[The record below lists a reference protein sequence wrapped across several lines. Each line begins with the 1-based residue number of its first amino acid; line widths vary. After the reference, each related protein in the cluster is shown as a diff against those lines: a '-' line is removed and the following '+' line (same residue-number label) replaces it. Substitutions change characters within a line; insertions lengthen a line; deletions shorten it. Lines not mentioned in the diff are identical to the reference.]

1 MRKYPPLL
9 VAAVA
14 ATTAAVLIGNAQ
26 AATPTAE
33 TPRQRAQ
40 AIVAKMTLDE
50 KISQLHGIKTST
62 EYRTVPAI
70 PRLGIPKLLLTN
82 GPAGVSTGGV
92 TQPSATA
99 LPAPIS
105 LSASWDLRQADA
117 YGQVA
122 GKETLLVGRNVLEG
136 PTVNIARVPVGG
148 RNFESYGEDPYL
160 NAQFAVRNI
169 QAVQSTGVIANVKH
183 YIANNQEASRFN
195 INEEIDE
202 RTMREIYLPAFEAA
216 VKQGKVGSVMCAYPR
231 INGTFN
237 CENPLLLNQILKK
250 EWGFDGFVF
259 SDFGAVHSTVPSANA
274 GLDLETPTGKYFNAA
289 LKTAVQN
296 GTVKTSTINDKL
308 IRRYTKM
315 IEFGIFERT
324 PTISPIPATA
334 HGAIARKLAAE
345 GMVLLKNQGNV
356 LPLSKSALKSI
367 ALIGKDEAKTGGG
380 GSSRVKPLYTV
391 KPSTGLKA
399 RAGSGI
405 TVTTTSGS
413 DVAAAA
419 AAAKAADVAVVMV
432 EDTESEGHDRPNLV
446 LPNNQDALV
455 NAVAA
460 ANPKTVVVSKTGGP
474 VLMPWVDKVPAI
486 LQAWYP
492 GEEDGNAVA
501 DVLFGAFNPSAK
513 LPITFP
519 KKESDQPA
527 NTPAQYPGTGGT
539 AHYTEGIFVGYRHY
553 DAKRIQPLFPFGYGL
568 SYTTFLY
575 ANLKVTGATTV
586 EVDVTNTGT
595 RTGAEIAEL
604 YVGSPSTAGAP
615 EAPQELQGF
624 QKVLLTPGQ
633 TGHVTFTLDDRSF
646 SFWNPTSHSW
656 RIAGGQYRIA
666 VGGSSRNQPLTTTVQ
681 LSAK

>member
-1 MRKYPPLL
+1 MRKLPTLL
-9 VAAVA
+9 AA
-14 ATTAAVLIGNAQ
+14 ATAATVVTALVGPARAAGPAP
-26 AATPTAE
+26 AATPVE
-33 TPRQRAQ
+33 Q
-40 AIVAKMTLDE
+40 AKALVAKMTIDE
-50 KISQLHGIKTST
+50 KIAQLHGIKTST

-70 PRLGIPKLLLTN
+70 SRLGIPKLLLTN

-99 LPAPIS
+99 LPAPIA
-105 LSASWDLRQADA
+105 LAASWDLRQADS
-117 YGQVA
+117 YGQLA
-122 GKETLLVGRNVLEG
+122 GQETLSVGRNVLEG

-160 NAQFAVRNI
+160 NGQFATRYI
-169 QAVQSTGVIANVKH
+169 QGVQSTGVIANVKH
-183 YIANNQEASRFN
+183 YIANNQEASRFS
-195 INEEIDE
+195 INEAIDE

-216 VKQGKVGSVMCAYPR
+216 VKQGKVGSVMCAYPK

-296 GTVKTSTINDKL
+296 GTVKMATIDDKL
-308 IRRYTKM
+308 VRRYAKM
-315 IEFGIFERT
+315 IEFGIFDRK
-324 PTISPIPATA
+324 PTVTPIPAQE
-334 HGAIARKLAAE
+334 HGKVARWLAAE

-356 LPLSKSALKSI
+356 LPLDKATLKTI
-367 ALIGKDEAKTGGG
+367 ALIGNDAAKTGGG
-380 GSSRVKPLYTV
+380 GSSHVKPLYTV

-399 RAGSGI
+399 RAGAGV
-405 TVTTTSGS
+405 TVKTNDGK
-413 DVAAAA
+413 DPAAAA
-419 AAAKAADVAVVMV
+419 NAAKGADVAIVMV
-432 EDTESEGHDRPNLV
+432 EDTESEGHDRPDLK

-527 NTPAQYPGTGGT
+527 NTTAQYPGTDGT
-539 AHYTEGIFVGYRHY
+539 AHYSEGIFVGYRHY
-553 DAKRIQPLFPFGYGL
+553 DAKKIAPQFPFGHGL
-568 SYTTFLY
+568 SYTSFQY
-575 ANLKVTGATTV
+575 ANLKINGMTV
-586 EVDVTNTGT
+586 EEDVTNTGAG
-595 RTGAEIAEL
+595 TGAEIVQL
-604 YVGSPSTAGAP
+604 YVGSPSSSAVP

-633 TGHVTFTLDDRSF
+633 TGHVTFTLTPRSF
-646 SFWNPTSHSW
+646 SYWNAAGDNWKMS
-656 RIAGGQYRIA
+656 GGQYRIL
-666 VGGSSRNQPLTTTVQ
+666 VGGSSRNQPLSGTVQ
-681 LSAK
+681 LSPA